1 MDEQAKA
8 AFAAATEVVK
18 NTLTLSTALL
28 ALSVTYTKELNSKPS
43 VTAVLVL
50 EASWVLLFLAAL
62 LGVATL
68 MAVTG
73 TLAQSTPASGK
84 SLYGSNIKLPMAVH
98 FTCFL
103 AGVAL
108 TAVFGMLSV

>member
-28 ALSVTYTKELNSKPS
+28 ALSVTYTKDLNSKPS
-43 VTAVLVL
+43 SVAVLVL
-50 EASWVLLFLAAL
+50 ESSWVFLFLSAL

-68 MAVTG
+68 MAITG
-73 TLAQSTPASGK
+73 SLAQRTPPSGT
-84 SLYGSNIKLPMAVH
+84 SLYDANIKLPMAVH
-98 FTCFL
+98 FICFL
-103 AGVAL
+103 VGIAL
-108 TAVFGMLSV
+108 TATFGMLSV